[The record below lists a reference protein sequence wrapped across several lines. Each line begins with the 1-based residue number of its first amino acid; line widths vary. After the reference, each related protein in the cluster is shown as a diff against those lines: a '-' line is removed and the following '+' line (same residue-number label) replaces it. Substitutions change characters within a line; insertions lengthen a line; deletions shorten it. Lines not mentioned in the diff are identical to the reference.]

1 MSPSASEL
9 KWPMIQRCA
18 RKRYLA
24 IQLSRLYQTRRK
36 SHGWNRL
43 RMEALTM
50 DAIDLIRRR

>member
-18 RKRYLA
+18 QKRYLA

-36 SHGWNRL
+36 PHG
-43 RMEALTM
+43 
-50 DAIDLIRRR
+50 